1 MAKTKKIFGYFYFL
15 ILLFIG
21 LQIMNRVLIMV
32 GNQLISVIEFR
43 PEYEILIVG
52 IVQQLIQF
60 SLAIILTRIFVK
72 KDIYSLGFNLAKFR
86 QSIKYFLIF
95 ALLILI
101 VILVYDTIT
110 YIFFNPLWEELQN
123 SIIPTAS
130 ELRLKLIFQ
139 SFFPGLGEESLF
151 RGFLISFLVGKLQL
165 NLEEKKSKIFL
176 ILVSGLLFSIAHIYY
191 DTKPFRITHFEIDQL
206 CLAFFSGILYSFM
219 YLKTKSLLGPILS
232 HNFSNVAMTI
242 SSYIV
247 ATIY

>member
-1 MAKTKKIFGYFYFL
+1 VETTKKILGYSSVL
-15 ILLFIG
+15 VLLFIG
-21 LQIMNRVLIMV
+21 LQIMNRILIFI
-32 GNQLISVIEFR
+32 GNQLIYVFKFR
-43 PEYEILIVG
+43 TEYEILYVG
-52 IVQQLIQF
+52 IIQQLIQF
-60 SLAIILTRIFVK
+60 SLAIILIRIFVK
-72 KDIYSLGFNLAKFR
+72 KDIYTLGFNFGKIR
-86 QSIKYFLIF
+86 QSIQYFMIF

-110 YIFFNPLWEELQN
+110 YLFFKPLWGELQN
-123 SIIPTAS
+123 SVIPTAT
-130 ELRLKLIFQ
+130 ELRLKLVFQ
-139 SFFPGLGEESLF
+139 SIFPGLGEESLF

-176 ILVSGLLFSIAHIYY
+176 ILISALFFSIAHVYY
-191 DTKPFRITHFEIDQL
+191 DIKPFRITHFEIDQL

-247 ATIY
+247 AII